1 MLKSV
6 PFVSP
11 ETGGPLTHEDDALV
25 AGAERFPVRD
35 GIPRFVAGSDYVES
49 FGEQWNRYRR
59 VQLDSETAK
68 PLTRERF
75 AVGTGWSH
83 ADLEGRTVLDA
94 GCGAGRFTEVLLAE
108 GALVW
113 AVDASSAV
121 DACLTNNANERL
133 TVAQAD
139 LFHLPFPEASFERVF
154 CYGVLQHTPDPRAA
168 FLKLVRYA
176 APGGWIAMDVYR
188 KLPYVDRWS
197 SKLLWRPLT
206 KRLPR
211 DALRRLIE
219 WYVPR
224 WLPID
229 TRLARVPKVGRFL
242 VAAVPCWN
250 YTGLLDLDHDE
261 LVAWAVLDTFDA
273 LAPTYDK
280 PQTVESVQ
288 EWCTAAGLAE
298 VDVRY
303 GGNGV
308 LINARVPD

>member
-1 MLKSV
+1 VSKSV
-6 PFVSP
+6 PYVSP
-11 ETGGPLTHEDDALV
+11 ATGTELVPEDDVLV
-25 AGAERFPVRD
+25 AGSERFPVAG
-35 GIPRFVAGSDYVES
+35 GIPRFIAGSSYVES

-68 PLTRERF
+68 PLTHERF
-75 AVGTGWSH
+75 AVGTGWSR
-83 ADLEGRTVLDA
+83 ADLEGLTVLDA
-94 GCGAGRFTEVLLAE
+94 GCGAGRFTEVLLHE

-121 DACLTNNANERL
+121 EACLANNASERL
-133 TVAQAD
+133 SVAQAD
-139 LFHLPFPEASFERVF
+139 LFSLPFPEHSFDRVF

-168 FLKLVRYA
+168 FLNLVRYA
-176 APGGWIAMDVYR
+176 APGGAIAMDVYR

-197 SKLLWRPLT
+197 AKLLWRPLT
-206 KRLPR
+206 TRIPR
-211 DALRRLIE
+211 DVLRRVIE

-229 TRLARVPKVGRFL
+229 TRLARVPRFGRFL

-250 YTGLLDLDHDE
+250 YTGLLDLDHEE

-280 PQTVESVQ
+280 PQTVESVR
-288 EWCTAAGLAE
+288 EWCAAAGLTN

-308 LINARVPD
+308 LINANVPD